1 MSRHHILPPL
11 AYLPPQPKK
20 IEKPK
25 RRIHVGTADETEE
38 ATQTREAS
46 APDQFLSPGGVL
58 PKPDFPAIEGSEEKP
73 HHPQGRL
80 SEDTLRAMLQ
90 VQESRAG

>member
-20 IEKPK
+20 IEKSR
-25 RRIHVGTADETEE
+25 RRIRVDDLEETE
-38 ATQTREAS
+38 AAAQTSEAS
-46 APDQFLSPGGVL
+46 AANQPPPPGSAKPGLL
-58 PKPDFPAIEGSEEKP
+58 PIEGSEHKP

-80 SEDTLRAMLQ
+80 SESTLSVMLQ
-90 VQESRAG
+90 AQESD

>member
-25 RRIHVGTADETEE
+25 RRLRLGDVDETEE
-38 ATQTREAS
+38 AAQTSEAS
-46 APDQFLSPGGVL
+46 AANQLLTPGSVLSEPDL
-58 PKPDFPAIEGSEEKP
+58 PAIEGSERKP
-73 HHPQGRL
+73 HHPPGRL

-90 VQESRAG
+90 AQESKEG

>member
-25 RRIHVGTADETEE
+25 RRVRVDDLEETEG
-38 ATQTREAS
+38 AAQTSEAS
-46 APDQFLSPGGVL
+46 AANQPPPPGSAKRDLL
-58 PKPDFPAIEGSEEKP
+58 PTEGSERKP

-80 SEDTLRAMLQ
+80 SETTLSVMLQ
-90 VQESRAG
+90 AQESD